1 MMKTYML
8 NQNGI
13 HFIKIYT
20 NKTANVMKK
29 TYSLLTIALLI
40 ATFGT
45 KGQAQSKDTQ
55 EADKRYARMEYVA
68 ASKAYL
74 DLIAKG
80 KKDIYIYKQL
90 ADSYYNVFNASEAI
104 KWYEKVT
111 AQPQDAETYYKY
123 AQMLKANGNYEL
135 ANKQMAI
142 FAQKLPADQRAVTF
156 NQNPNYIP
164 QLQSKQKLFD
174 VKTTSINS
182 DKSDFGAVLANDDVL
197 YFTSARNVARKKTA
211 TTEEPYLDI
220 YKSIYTPNNSLLS
233 APSICEDLNTPWH
246 DGPVSVSTDG
256 LTMFFARD
264 SRSESIFEKDKKAN
278 SKVSQVHLFR
288 ATRANAEATKWDN
301 IKPLPINGKAF
312 STSNPSLSA
321 DGRVLYFNSNMPG
334 GLGGNDIWRVAVNAD
349 NTYGKPE
356 NLGKGVNTEGNEQF
370 PFIANDGVLY
380 FSSSARQGFGG
391 LDVFFID
398 TNSNDAVAKN
408 VGKPVNTQKDDFA
421 FTLNAKRNIAF
432 FSSNR
437 DGNDDIFMAIPVC
450 GVEALVTVS
459 DVKTGK
465 SLPGAR
471 VAILDDKKNIIETR
485 DADSNGVVSYN
496 VDCDKNYSLQVAMDG
511 YESASFELLTKRGGK
526 QSIAATLNPIDVI
539 VTPTEVVLKPINF
552 EYNKSNIT
560 QDGAFELD
568 KLVLVMKNNASMVI
582 MVKSHT
588 DNRGSDLYNLEL
600 SEKRANATVQYIVSK
615 GIDMNRISGKGFGE
629 TEPKIDCK
637 ENCSEVD
644 FATNRRSEFLIVK

>member
-1 MMKTYML
+1 
-8 NQNGI
+8 
-13 HFIKIYT
+13 
-20 NKTANVMKK
+20 MKK
-29 TYSLLTIALLI
+29 KYSLLAIALLI
-40 ATFGT
+40 ATFGSNL
-45 KGQAQSKDTQ
+45 GHAQTKDTQ

-80 KKDIYIYKQL
+80 KKDNYIYKQL
-90 ADSYYNVFNASEAI
+90 ANSYYNVFNATEAV

-111 AQPQDAETYYKY
+111 ARPQDAETYYKY

-142 FAQKLPADQRAVTF
+142 FAEKLPSDQRAVAF
-156 NQNPNYIP
+156 KQNPNYIP
-164 QLQSKQKLFD
+164 QLQNKQKLFD
-174 VKTTSINS
+174 VKPTSINS
-182 DKSDFGAVLANDDVL
+182 DKSDFGAVLANDNVL
-197 YFTSARNVARKKTA
+197 YFTSARNTSRRKTA

-220 YKSIYTPNNSLLS
+220 YQCVYTPNNNLLS
-233 APSICEDLNTPWH
+233 APNICEDLNTPWH
-246 DGPVSVSTDG
+246 DGPVSVSADG

-278 SKVSQVHLFR
+278 SKVSQVHLFK
-288 ATRANAEATKWDN
+288 ATKANKEATKWGN
-301 IKPLPINGKAF
+301 ITPLPINSKVF
-312 STSNPSLSA
+312 STSNPCLSA
-321 DGRVLYFNSNMPG
+321 DGKTLYFNSNMPG
-334 GLGGNDIWRVAVNAD
+334 GQGGNDIWRVAVYPD

-370 PFIANDGVLY
+370 PFICDDGTLY

-398 TNSNDAVAKN
+398 TKNNDAVAKN

-421 FTLNAKRNIAF
+421 FTLNAKSNIAF

-437 DGNDDIFMAIPVC
+437 DGNDDVFMAIPVC
-450 GVEALVTVS
+450 GVEALVTVT

-465 SLPGAR
+465 ALTGAR
-471 VAILDDKKNIIETR
+471 VAILDDKKNIIQTR
-485 DADSNGVVSYN
+485 DADSNGTVTYN
-496 VDCDKNYSLQVAMDG
+496 VDCDKTYSLQVAKDG
-511 YESASFELLTKRGGK
+511 YESASFELITKRAGK
-526 QSIAATLNPIDVI
+526 QAIAATLNPIDVI

-568 KLVLVMKNNASMVI
+568 KLVQVMKNNSAMVI

-600 SEKRANATVQYIVSK
+600 SEKRANATVQYILSK

-637 ENCSEVD
+637 ENCSEND
-644 FATNRRSEFLIVK
+644 FATNRRSEFLIVR